1 MIIAALVGI
10 LLLVV
15 AAYYSSLNAS
25 VLPKWFVGLIRDV
38 GTAVLVAVITAV
50 TIELFVNARVRR
62 EIGEDV
68 FQATF
73 RRFLPDV
80 LYWQVKDHILQSPVL
95 RRDWSVQLQVLDRA
109 SNAPLYD
116 EARRLGGDD
125 IYLVEYKVSYRLENL
140 TTTPYEYPIEGG
152 IDLDCPFPTLGIP
165 RFTSVL
171 LGGDDV
177 DARPAEFA
185 EAEAID
191 VMSDVRDL
199 SQDGI
204 DIRKDHGELIFH
216 AVRRLPPR
224 TLLGSSPDEGAQL
237 SVYFALRR
245 ALRVPGMIV
254 LSASAPADGIRISV
268 VGTPPGIE
276 FDVTAQHPDKDE
288 LRRPVHNEWLWL
300 FRAGILPWQG
310 FIIRASTPRSRQAAS
325 LPAAVHQ

>member
-1 MIIAALVGI
+1 TRWVVSGMSVITRRRVLRRRLNRVRVDVSGTFLLTMIIAALVGI

-125 IYLVEYKVSYRLENL
+125 IYLVEYKVSYRL
-140 TTTPYEYPIEGG
+140 
-152 IDLDCPFPTLGIP
+152 
-165 RFTSVL
+165 
-171 LGGDDV
+171 
-177 DARPAEFA
+177 
-185 EAEAID
+185 
-191 VMSDVRDL
+191 
-199 SQDGI
+199 
-204 DIRKDHGELIFH
+204 
-216 AVRRLPPR
+216 
-224 TLLGSSPDEGAQL
+224 
-237 SVYFALRR
+237 
-245 ALRVPGMIV
+245 
-254 LSASAPADGIRISV
+254 
-268 VGTPPGIE
+268 
-276 FDVTAQHPDKDE
+276 
-288 LRRPVHNEWLWL
+288 
-300 FRAGILPWQG
+300 
-310 FIIRASTPRSRQAAS
+310 
-325 LPAAVHQ
+325 